1 MELLSNYEQIGSRLP
16 QMEKRLAATMGKR
29 LLESHL
35 QKGQSLQKQ
44 ESILNQ
50 KFHRLERCILQRVLL
65 SLSLKW

>member
-35 QKGQSLQKQ
+35 QKGHSLQKK
-44 ESILNQ
+44 ENQ
-50 KFHRLERCILQRVLL
+50 KCYRLERCVLQRLLL